1 MRQTRKEHRLST
13 QPLTDTAI
21 ADAVDHLCRAEK
33 RFRPIVDAHGLPS
46 LRRGEEGLAGLLMIV
61 TEQFLS
67 LAAAHAIWL
76 RLEAHLSPLSA
87 ESVLAASDADLLAL
101 GLSNAKVKS
110 FKGIARAFAEN
121 PYLCETLHRHPDE
134 EARKALLDLPGIGPW
149 SADIYLLSSMLRP
162 DVFPAG
168 DLALQAAAQNLFRL
182 RARPDP
188 KRLQELSRKWQPWR
202 AVAARLL
209 WSHYRGLKQIPQAK

>member
-1 MRQTRKEHRLST
+1 MEEKLST
-13 QPLTDTAI
+13 KPLTDDAI
-21 ADAVDHLCRAEK
+21 VKAVDHLCEKEK

-46 LRRGEEGLAGLLMIV
+46 LRQGEEGLSALLMIV

-67 LAAAHAIWL
+67 LAAARAIWL
-76 RLEAHLSPLSA
+76 RLEARLLPLTA
-87 ESVLAASDADLLAL
+87 ESVLAATDADLLAL

-110 FKGIARAFAEN
+110 FKGIASAFAQN
-121 PYLCETLHRHPDE
+121 PQLCEVLHRHPDE
-134 EARKALLDLPGIGPW
+134 EARKALLALPGIGPW

-168 DLALQAAAQNLFRL
+168 DLALQAAAHHLFRL
-182 RARPDP
+182 RARPDAT
-188 KRLQELSRKWQPWR
+188 RLNELSAKWQPWR

-209 WSHYRGLKQIPQAK
+209 WSHYRGLKQIPQAE

>member
-1 MRQTRKEHRLST
+1 MEEKLST
-13 QPLTDTAI
+13 QPLTDAAI
-21 ADAVDHLCRAEK
+21 ANAVDDLCRAEK

-46 LRRGEEGLAGLLMIV
+46 LRRGEEGLPGLLMIV

-67 LAAAHAIWL
+67 LAAARAIWL
-76 RLEAHLSPLSA
+76 RLEQHLSPLTA
-87 ESVLAASDADLLAL
+87 ESVLAASNSDLLAL

-110 FKGIARAFAEN
+110 FKGIAAAFAEN
-121 PYLCETLHRHPDE
+121 PQLCEVLHHHPDE
-134 EARKALLDLPGIGPW
+134 DARKALLALPGIGPW

-182 RARPDP
+182 RARPDTR
-188 KRLQELSRKWQPWR
+188 KLHALSGKWSPWR

-209 WSHYRGLKQIPQAK
+209 WSHYRGLKRIPQA

>member
-1 MRQTRKEHRLST
+1 MEIELST
-13 QPLTDTAI
+13 KPLTDEAI
-21 ADAVDHLCRAEK
+21 ANAVDDLCRAEK

-46 LRRGEEGLAGLLMIV
+46 LRRSEEGLSALLMIV

-67 LAAAHAIWL
+67 LAAAKAIWL
-76 RLEAHLSPLSA
+76 RLEAHLSPLTA
-87 ESVLAASDADLLAL
+87 ESVLAATDADLLAL

-110 FKGIARAFAEN
+110 FRGIATAFAAN
-121 PYLCETLHRHPDE
+121 PQLCATLHHHPDE
-134 EARKALLDLPGIGPW
+134 EARKALLSLPGIGPW

-168 DLALQAAAQNLFRL
+168 DLALQAAAHHLFHL
-182 RARPDP
+182 RARPDAR
-188 KRLQELSRKWQPWR
+188 KLHELSTKWQPWR

-209 WSHYRGLKQIPQAK
+209 WSYYRGLKQIPQAK

>member
-1 MRQTRKEHRLST
+1 MAADLST
-13 QPLTDTAI
+13 QLLTDAAI
-21 ADAVDHLCRAEK
+21 ANAVDDLCRAEK
-33 RFRPIVDAHGLPS
+33 RFRAIVDAHGLPS
-46 LRRGEEGLAGLLMIV
+46 LRRGEEGLQGLLMIV

-67 LAAAHAIWL
+67 LAAARAIWL
-76 RLEAHLSPLSA
+76 RLEAHLSPLTT

-110 FKGIARAFAEN
+110 FKGIAGAFAEN
-121 PYLCETLHRHPDE
+121 PQLCVGLHRHPDE
-134 EARKALLDLPGIGPW
+134 EARKALIGLPGIGPW

-168 DLALQAAAQNLFRL
+168 DLALQAAAHHLLRL
-182 RARPDP
+182 RARPDA
-188 KRLQELSRKWQPWR
+188 KRLHELSRKWQPWR

>member
-1 MRQTRKEHRLST
+1 MDNYLST
-13 QPLTDTAI
+13 QPLTDAAI
-21 ADAVDHLCRAEK
+21 ANAVDDLCRAEK
-33 RFRPIVDAHGLPS
+33 RFRAIVDAHGLPS
-46 LRRGEEGLAGLLMIV
+46 LRRGEEGLHGLLMIV

-76 RLEAHLSPLSA
+76 RLEAHLAPLTA

-110 FKGIARAFAEN
+110 FKGIATAFAEN
-121 PYLCETLHRHPDE
+121 PHLCTVLHRHPDE
-134 EARKALLDLPGIGPW
+134 EARKALLSLPGIGPW
-149 SADIYLLSSMLRP
+149 SANIYLLSSMLRP

-168 DLALQAAAQNLFRL
+168 DLALQAAAHHLFRL
-182 RARPDP
+182 RARPDA
-188 KRLQELSRKWQPWR
+188 KKLDGLSRKWQPWR

-209 WSHYRGLKQIPQAK
+209 WSHYRGLKQIPQVK

>member
-1 MRQTRKEHRLST
+1 MADDVST
-13 QPLTDTAI
+13 QPLTDAAI
-21 ADAVDHLCRAEK
+21 ANAVDDLCRAEK
-33 RFRPIVDAHGLPS
+33 RFRLIVDNHGLPS
-46 LRRGEEGLAGLLMIV
+46 LRRGEEGLGGLLMIV

-67 LAAAHAIWL
+67 LAAAQAIWL
-76 RLEAHLSPLSA
+76 RLEAHLSPLTA
-87 ESVLAASDADLLAL
+87 ERVLAASDADLLSL

-110 FKGIARAFAEN
+110 FKGIATAFAAS
-121 PYLCETLHRHPDE
+121 PHLCEVLHLHPDE
-134 EARKALLDLPGIGPW
+134 EARKALIALPGIGPW

-168 DLALQAAAQNLFRL
+168 DLALQAAAHHLFRL
-182 RARPDP
+182 RARPNAQ
-188 KRLQELSRKWQPWR
+188 RLDELSHRWRPWR

>member
-1 MRQTRKEHRLST
+1 MEEKLST
-13 QPLTDTAI
+13 KPLTDAAI
-21 ADAVDHLCRAEK
+21 ASAVDDLCRAEK
-33 RFRPIVDAHGLPS
+33 RFRTIVDTHGLPS
-46 LRRGEEGLAGLLMIV
+46 LRRGEEGLSGLLMIV

-67 LAAAHAIWL
+67 LAAASAIWL
-76 RLEAHLSPLSA
+76 RLEAHLSPLTP
-87 ESVLAASDADLLAL
+87 ESVLAASNSDLLAL

-110 FKGIARAFAEN
+110 FKGIAAAFAEN
-121 PYLCETLHRHPDE
+121 PRLCDVLHHHPDE
-134 EARKALLDLPGIGPW
+134 EARKALLALPGIGPW

-182 RARPDP
+182 RARPDTG
-188 KRLQELSRKWQPWR
+188 KLHALSGKWSPWR

-209 WSHYRGLKQIPQAK
+209 WSHYRGLKQIPQA

>member
-1 MRQTRKEHRLST
+1 MEVELSIE
-13 QPLTDTAI
+13 PLTEAAI
-21 ADAVDHLCRAEK
+21 ANAVDDLCRAEQ
-33 RFRPIVDAHGLPS
+33 RFRPIIDTHGMPS
-46 LRRGEEGLAGLLMIV
+46 LRRGEEGLGGLLMIV

-76 RLEAHLSPLSA
+76 RLETHLSPLTA
-87 ESVLAASDADLLAL
+87 ERVLAASDADLLAL

-110 FKGIARAFAEN
+110 FKGIATAFAEN
-121 PYLCETLHRHPDE
+121 PHLCTVLHRHPDE
-134 EARKALLDLPGIGPW
+134 EARKALLALPGIGPW

-168 DLALQAAAQNLFRL
+168 DLALQAAAHHLFRL
-182 RARPDP
+182 RARPDAR
-188 KRLQELSRKWQPWR
+188 KLHQLSRRWQPWR

>member
-1 MRQTRKEHRLST
+1 MEYRLST
-13 QPLTDTAI
+13 RPLTETAI
-21 ADAVDHLCRAEK
+21 ANAVDDLCRAEK
-33 RFRPIVDAHGLPS
+33 RFRPIVDTHGLPS
-46 LRRGEEGLAGLLMIV
+46 LRRGEEGLCGLLMIV

-87 ESVLAASDADLLAL
+87 ETVLAASDADLLAL

-110 FKGIARAFAEN
+110 FKGIAKAFVEN
-121 PYLCETLHRHPDE
+121 PHFCAALHHHPDE
-134 EARKALLDLPGIGPW
+134 EARKTLLGLPGIGPW

-162 DVFPAG
+162 DIFPVG
-168 DLALQAAAQNLFRL
+168 DLALQAAAHHLFRL

-188 KRLQELSRKWQPWR
+188 RRLHELSRKWQPWR